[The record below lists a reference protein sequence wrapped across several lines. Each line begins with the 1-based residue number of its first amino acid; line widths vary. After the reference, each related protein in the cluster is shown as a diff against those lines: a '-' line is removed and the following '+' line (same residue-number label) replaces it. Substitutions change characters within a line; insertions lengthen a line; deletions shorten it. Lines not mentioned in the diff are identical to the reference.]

1 MIKIGSEQR
10 LRMAYRAEV
19 GSRATGGAS
28 EADLAGREILAARKH
43 HVARS
48 VLVKCTQGIEQLVH
62 SQSPPTSKATP
73 NLFPEFW
80 HMETVLR
87 FRPWA
92 LALLGGSQ
100 YRWHPQAEVIL
111 GMDLTA

>member
-80 HMETVLR
+80 HMKTVIEISTLGSG
-87 FRPWA
+87 P
-92 LALLGGSQ
+92 LGGFT
-100 YRWHPQAEVIL
+100 V
-111 GMDLTA
+111 